1 MTPGRPVCTLAC
13 SDCAVLQVAEAARIE
28 LNRVVEELITG
39 EDECTPLIIKNVS
52 YILCMCAR

>member
-1 MTPGRPVCTLAC
+1 VCTLAC

-39 EDECTPLIIKNVS
+39 EDECAPLIIKNVS
-52 YILCMCAR
+52 YVLCMCAR